1 MPRSRDK
8 KQKKMVKKSPLN
20 RRMRMMKHEITTD
33 KYKID
38 KYKKED
44 CTDESDPITLEDFL
58 EEQQI
63 VYFKAGAKNHCF
75 ELQNFAGMLLNDRK
89 NNKISK
95 SPNTREPISDAVR
108 NMIIDAVYTEDLTDV
123 ILTQRF
129 LNAIENKD
137 EHELNQITPILST
150 MFAGKVMPRELLEPA
165 LFKVNNKRITYAA
178 IKDFYIE
185 KNEQAYVNIG
195 TQENPNNIPV
205 NYINYIV
212 YLLMKPVNNE
222 DGYRKNSIRALFDPD
237 YYNMKPTGTMLEYA
251 IKLDNKEIIDYM
263 INRGAPI
270 NQEVILVACQYN
282 PKYDLVEELMSLAV
296 KRKTIYF
303 TESEFINVAIL
314 YSDNIYGYRYCL
326 MMMCLGLDPSDEAKK
341 QIGNYI
347 NVHPEKF
354 TDETTKDNFTSF
366 NNLINMRI
374 GTYKRLKQKLS
385 GLFGEDFKE
394 FKKLVKKLWFK

>member
-1 MPRSRDK
+1 MPTSRNK
-8 KQKKMVKKSPLN
+8 KQKKVVKKSPL
-20 RRMRMMKHEITTD
+20 RRRIRMMKQEITT
-33 KYKID
+33 YKID
-38 KYKKED
+38 KYKKEE
-44 CTDESDPITLEDFL
+44 CTDSSDPITLEDFL
-58 EEQQI
+58 EDQQI
-63 VYFKAGAKNHCF
+63 IYFKAGNKNHCF
-75 ELQNFAGMLLNDRK
+75 ELKTFAEMLLDDKRK
-89 NNKISK
+89 GRQSK
-95 SPNTREPISDAVR
+95 SPITREVISDSVR
-108 NMIIDAVYTEDLTDV
+108 NMIIDAVYSGDNSDV

-129 LNAIENKD
+129 LNAIKNED
-137 EHELNQITPILST
+137 EIELNNITPKLAPLFEGRT
-150 MFAGKVMPRELLEPA
+150 MPRELLEPA
-165 LFKVNNKRITYAA
+165 LFTVNNKRITYAA
-178 IKDFYIE
+178 IKDFNIE

-195 TQENPNNIPV
+195 TRENPNNIPV

-270 NQEVILVACQYN
+270 DQEVILVACEYN
-282 PKYDLVEELMSLAV
+282 PKYELVEELMSLAV

-394 FKKLVKKLWFK
+394 FKKLVKRLWFK

>member
-8 KQKKMVKKSPLN
+8 KQKKIVKKSPLN
-20 RRMRMMKHEITTD
+20 RRVRMMKHEITTD
-33 KYKID
+33 KYKLD
-38 KYKKED
+38 KYKKEE
-44 CTDESDPITLEDFL
+44 CTDERDSITLEDFL

-95 SPNTREPISDAVR
+95 SPITREPISDAVR
-108 NMIIDAVYTEDLTDV
+108 NMIIEAVYSEDLSDV

-129 LNAIENKD
+129 LNAIKNED
-137 EHELNQITPILST
+137 EIELNQITPILST
-150 MFAGKVMPRELLEPA
+150 MFSGKVMPRELLEPA
-165 LFKVNNKRITYAA
+165 LFTVNNKRITYAA
-178 IKDFYIE
+178 IKEFNID
-185 KNEQAYVNIG
+185 KNEYGRVNIG
-195 TQENPNNIPV
+195 TVEQPNYISV

-251 IKLDNKEIIDYM
+251 IKLENKEIIDYM

-270 NQEVILVACQYN
+270 DQEVILVACEYN

-296 KRKTIYF
+296 KRKTI
-303 TESEFINVAIL
+303 EFSNLEFVTVATNKL
-314 YSDNIYGYRYCL
+314 NIAGYRYCI
-326 MMMCLGLDPSDEAKK
+326 MMMILGFKPSEPVKERLE
-341 QIGNYI
+341 NYI
-347 NVHPEKF
+347 NVEPERF
-354 TDETTKDNFTSF
+354 TNKEIKYNFKAFNSF
-366 NNLINMRI
+366 INMRI
-374 GTYKRLKQKLS
+374 GTYKAFKQKLT
-385 GLFGEDFKE
+385 GLFGEELKE
-394 FKKLVKKLWFK
+394 FKKLAKQGWFK

>member
-1 MPRSRDK
+1 
-8 KQKKMVKKSPLN
+8 
-20 RRMRMMKHEITTD
+20 
-33 KYKID
+33 
-38 KYKKED
+38 
-44 CTDESDPITLEDFL
+44 
-58 EEQQI
+58 
-63 VYFKAGAKNHCF
+63 
-75 ELQNFAGMLLNDRK
+75 
-89 NNKISK
+89 
-95 SPNTREPISDAVR
+95 
-108 NMIIDAVYTEDLTDV
+108 
-123 ILTQRF
+123 
-129 LNAIENKD
+129 
-137 EHELNQITPILST
+137 
-150 MFAGKVMPRELLEPA
+150 
-165 LFKVNNKRITYAA
+165 
-178 IKDFYIE
+178 
-185 KNEQAYVNIG
+185 
-195 TQENPNNIPV
+195 
-205 NYINYIV
+205 
-212 YLLMKPVNNE
+212 MKPVNNE

-270 NQEVILVACQYN
+270 DQEVILVACEYN
-282 PKYDLVEELMSLAV
+282 PKYELVEELMSLAV

-394 FKKLVKKLWFK
+394 FKKLVKRLWFK

>member
-1 MPRSRDK
+1 MPTSRNK
-8 KQKKMVKKSPLN
+8 KQKKVVKKSPL
-20 RRMRMMKHEITTD
+20 RRRIRMMKQEITT
-33 KYKID
+33 YKID
-38 KYKKED
+38 KYKKEE
-44 CTDESDPITLEDFL
+44 CTDSSDPITLEDFL
-58 EEQQI
+58 EDQQI
-63 VYFKAGAKNHCF
+63 IYFKAGNKNHCF
-75 ELQNFAGMLLNDRK
+75 ELKTFAEMLLDDKRK
-89 NNKISK
+89 GRQSK
-95 SPNTREPISDAVR
+95 SPITREVISDSVR
-108 NMIIDAVYTEDLTDV
+108 NMIIDAVYSGDNSDV

-129 LNAIENKD
+129 LNAIKNED
-137 EHELNQITPILST
+137 EIELNNITPKLAPLLEGRT
-150 MFAGKVMPRELLEPA
+150 MPRELLEPA
-165 LFKVNNKRITYAA
+165 LFTVNNKRITYAA
-178 IKDFYIE
+178 IKDFNIE

-195 TQENPNNIPV
+195 TRENPNNIPV

-270 NQEVILVACQYN
+270 DQEVILVACEYN
-282 PKYDLVEELMSLAV
+282 PKYELVEELMSLAV

-394 FKKLVKKLWFK
+394 FKKLVKRLWFK

>member
-33 KYKID
+33 RYKID
-38 KYKKED
+38 KYKKEE

-63 VYFKAGAKNHCF
+63 VYFKAGQKNHCF
-75 ELQNFAGMLLNDRK
+75 ELKNFAGMLLDDRR

-270 NQEVILVACQYN
+270 DQEVILVACEYT
-282 PKYDLVEELMSLAV
+282 PKYELVEELMSLAV
-296 KRKTIYF
+296 KRKTI
-303 TESEFINVAIL
+303 EFSNLEFVTVATNKL
-314 YSDNIYGYRYCL
+314 NIAGYRYCI
-326 MMMCLGLDPSDEAKK
+326 MMMILGFKPSESVKERLED
-341 QIGNYI
+341 YI
-347 NVHPEKF
+347 NVEPEKF
-354 TDETTKDNFTSF
+354 TNKEITYNFKAFNSF
-366 NNLINMRI
+366 INMRI
-374 GTYKRLKQKLS
+374 GTYKAFKQKLT
-385 GLFGEDFKE
+385 GLFGEELKE
-394 FKKLVKKLWFK
+394 FKKLAKQGWFK